1 MVKYQELLI
10 LAWLPMER
18 RRLGRTEHM
27 SSIVTLGC
35 YAFSKISQEEAD
47 PLIELALSHG
57 VNHFDVAPSYGE
69 AERRLRPWL
78 EKRRNELFLAC
89 KTLKRTKK
97 EAEKS
102 YS

>member
-1 MVKYQELLI
+1 
-10 LAWLPMER
+10 MER
-18 RRLGRTEHM
+18 RRLGQTEHT

-47 PLIELALSHG
+47 PLIELALSYR

-69 AERRLRPWL
+69 AERRLRHWL
-78 EKRRNELFLAC
+78 EKRMNEIFLAC
-89 KTLKRTKK
+89 KTLKRTKGG
-97 EAEKS
+97 AEKS